1 MTYYGK
7 PHGPA
12 AAACLRLLGPEV
24 DPSRVLMV
32 GDSIEHDVAGANA
45 AGIHSL
51 FVAGGIHAAE
61 VGLDSDGAGGLS
73 ADALGRPRLQPTAPA
88 RRTRRAL
95 SLGDDAVADGCVSLA
110 RGILSTSTMPACSQQ
125 PPRARGGD
133 HGLGVR
139 LSIRTGDGGWHG

>member
-1 MTYYGK
+1 MPGLIARLYEEQGGAVTYYGK

-12 AAACLRLLGPEV
+12 FAACLELLGPEV

-32 GDSIEHDVAGANA
+32 GDSIEHDVAGATA

-73 ADALGRPRLQPTAPA
+73 ADALERTFATYGASPTYSA
-88 RRTRRAL
+88 RAFT
-95 SLGDDAVADGCVSLA
+95 
-110 RGILSTSTMPACSQQ
+110 
-125 PPRARGGD
+125 
-133 HGLGVR
+133 
-139 LSIRTGDGGWHG
+139 W